1 MIEIVNNQLELDNE
15 KLNILYFSAAW
26 CGPCKILKPVMTE
39 ISSERTDV
47 NILYIDINQN
57 MEIAGKYGIM
67 SVPTLIF
74 IKGGEVKNKIVGL
87 QPYSGNFLKFPATHK
102 IEEMVDA
109 FKSAPIAYTL
119 DIAVLSN
126 NTTVI
131 VEAHD
136 FFSCG
141 LYGFNNQAILPYMYS
156 RWWYNYINNI
166 RYKGD

>member
-39 ISSERTDV
+39 IAGERTDV

-57 MEIAGKYGIM
+57 MEIAGKYEIM

-87 QPYSGNFLKFPATHK
+87 QPKTN
-102 IEEMVDA
+102 
-109 FKSAPIAYTL
+109 
-119 DIAVLSN
+119 
-126 NTTVI
+126 VI
-131 VEAHD
+131 H
-136 FFSCG
+136 
-141 LYGFNNQAILPYMYS
+141 AIDT
-156 RWWYNYINNI
+156 I
-166 RYKGD
+166 RQ